1 MAASR
6 VPLFPAVVL
15 VGALMTGAV
24 PVAPRQES
32 IAMSQQPGPTRS
44 TSIRMP
50 GACARPVACVL
61 LLFVLLMPVTVPAR
75 SGLVGQP
82 APDFA
87 LKNKSDTHYGNHRL
101 SEYRGQVVLLSFWAD
116 WCKRCVD
123 QLASLRELQQR
134 YGEANLRV
142 LAVNIDSEEQPA
154 REAAQRLG
162 ITVLHDPDQAVVR
175 QYDPA
180 VLPYAVIVDPHGR
193 VRHEHAGYRAE
204 DALTYADELAALI
217 LE

>member
-1 MAASR
+1 MN
-6 VPLFPAVVL
+6 
-15 VGALMTGAV
+15 
-24 PVAPRQES
+24 
-32 IAMSQQPGPTRS
+32 QQPGPMRS
-44 TSIRMP
+44 RSIRM
-50 GACARPVACVL
+50 L
-61 LLFVLLMPVTVPAR
+61 LLLVLLMPVTVPATA
-75 SGLVGQP
+75 GLAGQP

-87 LKNKSDTHYGNHRL
+87 LKNRSGTHSGNARL

-116 WCKRCVD
+116 WCKRCID
-123 QLASLRELQQR
+123 QLATLHELQEH
-134 YGEANLRV
+134 YGEAKLRV
-142 LAVNIDSEEQPA
+142 LAVNIDSDGQPA

-180 VLPYAVIVDPHGR
+180 VLPYAVIVDHHGR
-193 VRHEHAGYRAE
+193 IRHEHAGYRAE